1 MESKIETYIESDFI
15 IQLCD
20 EVPDLLSDRFNLWKK
35 LYDIISEKSIL
46 LIDSKEK
53 LAEKK
58 NNPLIINLIKSS
70 KTGGSEIIEYPE
82 LFERINDDER
92 TISETVNASSIF
104 YLSKSNLT
112 NKCGF
117 FISNFEECYQKF
129 SLINKEI
136 EPVTISK
143 GKNNQFESWN
153 KFFEN
158 IPPLNAIIIA
168 DNYLLDNTELYDKNL
183 FAIIDALVPVHR
195 IDETIDISIV
205 VKKDLIN
212 YKNKFRIIEDYLNN
226 KNNNFNL
233 SIYLTTIAEP
243 HDRIIVSN
251 YFYVTSGHSLD
262 FFNKKGNISKETTL
276 NFFPIGSIKSIK
288 SFYGEISRL
297 SYFTKVSDVTSQIM
311 VEGSNTNR
319 ILDYHRI

>member
-1 MESKIETYIESDFI
+1 MQGKIETYIESNFI

-20 EVPDLLSDRFNLWKK
+20 DVPDLLSDRFNLWKK

-46 LIDSKEK
+46 LIDSKDK

-58 NNPLIINLIKSS
+58 NNPLVINLIKSS

-82 LFERINDDER
+82 VFERINDDER
-92 TISETVNASSIF
+92 TIAETVNASSLF

-112 NKCGF
+112 NRCGF

-136 EPVTISK
+136 EPVTVSK

-153 KFFEN
+153 KYFEN
-158 IPPLNAIIIA
+158 IPPLNSIIIG
-168 DNYLLDNTELYDKNL
+168 DNYLLDKTESYNKNL
-183 FAIIDALVPVHR
+183 FAIIDALVPSYR
-195 IDETIDISIV
+195 IDETIDISLI

-212 YKNKFRIIEDYLNN
+212 CKHKYKLIEEYLNN
-226 KNNNFNL
+226 KNNDFNL
-233 SIYLTTIAEP
+233 SIYLTTISEP

-251 YFYVTSGHSLD
+251 YFYVTSGHSLEL
-262 FFNKKGNISKETTL
+262 FNKKGNIFKETTL
-276 NFFPIGSIKSIK
+276 NFVPICSLKSIK
-288 SFYGEISRL
+288 SFYDEISRL
-297 SYFTKVSDVTSQIM
+297 SDFTKVSDSTSQIM